1 MQLNYKY
8 NKWIKDPWIFFSL
21 FAVFVAIGLIIVPQF
36 QLMFSSIKEE
46 RGIFF
51 LKLQSDTGIAKAIS
65 EGTKGFEIE
74 EINGLL
80 TIKKNDKQLLTIES
94 QGEGKILLIL
104 NNGKR
109 IDFERISINKLRIF
123 NGTID
128 FIVKQKIFSQPI
140 FDVPQSL
147 KPLDL
152 QIIDDNTILLKSCN
166 GAYLS
171 FEDKRTEYT
180 LNNYSS
186 FFIGNKY
193 IDAIKN
199 SLIVTVASS
208 ILATTL
214 AVSLAYYFARYQFV
228 GKNLMITLITMGA
241 ISPPFLG
248 GYTWRMLLGS
258 QGIITRL
265 LNLNFTIVN
274 IYGVI
279 WVITWLTFP
288 LIFLLTYD
296 SFTAIDRSLI
306 ESSFGL
312 GANRQRTLFKV
323 EIPLAMPGII
333 TGVYLAMMAA
343 FADFGTP
350 YVISVNLN
358 VLPVLV
364 YKEYMS
370 EVGSNFPM
378 ASTGSMV
385 MIALSSIV
393 LMGQRIYLASKSYAS
408 ISSRDLILIKPS
420 KHRKLFIITY
430 ALIIIF
436 IIFIPHITVTITSLL
451 TWSAG
456 IVKPIITLGN
466 YSRMFKTELHSIYV
480 SFFLGITAVLFDI
493 IFGAGIAYII
503 VRKRYPFL
511 SNFLN
516 ILIMIPYIIP
526 GTVLGIGFILIFNT
540 PPIILTGTWLILM
553 LSYFIRKLPFSVKAS
568 EAILYQIH
576 PDLEEAAKCI
586 GAKPAR
592 SFFDVTFKLMIGGLI
607 SGATLSFLH
616 IMTEISST
624 IVLYRPPW
632 KPMTAVIFENTT
644 RAGSDFGL
652 ASAITVVLMIF
663 LYVPLYIVTKRTR
676 FQKKGGEIFDAY

>member
-1 MQLNYKY
+1 LPY
-8 NKWIKDPWIFFSL
+8 
-21 FAVFVAIGLIIVPQF
+21 
-36 QLMFSSIKEE
+36 
-46 RGIFF
+46 
-51 LKLQSDTGIAKAIS
+51 QSDTGIAKAIS

>member
-1 MQLNYKY
+1 MQLKYKR
-8 NKWIKDPWIFFSL
+8 WVKDPWIFFSL
-21 FAVFVAIGLIIVPQF
+21 FAVFIAIGLIIVPQF
-36 QLMFSSIKEE
+36 RLMFSSIKEE

-51 LKLQSDTGIAKAIS
+51 LRLQSDTGIAKAIS

-94 QGEGKILLIL
+94 WGEGKILLIL
-104 NNGKR
+104 NNGER
-109 IDFERISINKLRIF
+109 IDFERISIDKIRIF
-123 NGTID
+123 NETTD
-128 FIVKQKIFSQPI
+128 FIIKQKIFSQPI
-140 FDVPQSL
+140 FDEPQSL

-152 QIIDDNTILLKSCN
+152 EIIDDNTILLKSHN

-214 AVSLAYYFARYQFV
+214 AVSLAYYFARYQFA
-228 GKNLMITLITMGA
+228 GKNLIITLITMGA

-248 GYTWRMLLGS
+248 AYIWRMLLGS

-296 SFTAIDRSLI
+296 SFTAIDRTLI
-306 ESSFGL
+306 ESSFSL
-312 GANRQRTLFKV
+312 GANRKKTLFRI
-323 EIPLAMPGII
+323 EIPLAIPGII
-333 TGVYLAMMAA
+333 TGVYLAMMTA

-385 MIALSSIV
+385 MIALSSII
-393 LMGQRIYLASKSYAS
+393 LMGQRIYLASKSFAS
-408 ISSRDLILIKPS
+408 ISSRDLILIEPS
-420 KHRKLFIITY
+420 KHRKIFIMTY
-430 ALIIIF
+430 ALIIIS

-540 PPIILTGTWLILM
+540 PPIILTGTWVILM

-592 SFFDVTFKLMIGGLI
+592 SFFDVTFKLMMGGVI

-663 LYVPLYIVTKRTR
+663 LYVPLYILTKRTR
-676 FQKKGGEIFDAY
+676 FQKKGGKIFDAY

>member
-1 MQLNYKY
+1 MQLKYKR
-8 NKWIKDPWIFFSL
+8 WVKDPWIFFSL
-21 FAVFVAIGLIIVPQF
+21 FAVFIAIGLIIVPQF
-36 QLMFSSIKEE
+36 QLMLSSIKEE

-51 LKLQSDTGIAKAIS
+51 LRLQSDTGIAKAIP

-74 EINGLL
+74 ENDGLL
-80 TIKKNDKQLLTIES
+80 AIKKNDKQLLTIES

-104 NNGKR
+104 NNGER
-109 IDFERISINKLRIF
+109 IDFERISIDKLRIF
-123 NGTID
+123 NGIID
-128 FIVKQKIFSQPI
+128 FIIKQKIFLQPI
-140 FDVPQSL
+140 FDMPQSL

-152 QIIDDNTILLKSCN
+152 EIIDDNTVLLKSHN

-199 SLIVTVASS
+199 SIIVTAASS
-208 ILATTL
+208 ILATTF
-214 AVSLAYYFARYQFV
+214 AVSLAYYFARYQFA
-228 GKNLMITLITMGA
+228 GKNLIITLITMGA

-296 SFTAIDRSLI
+296 SFTAIDRTLI
-306 ESSFGL
+306 ESSFSL
-312 GANRQRTLFKV
+312 GANRQKTLFGV
-323 EIPLAMPGII
+323 EIPLALPGII
-333 TGVYLAMMAA
+333 TGVYLAMMTA

-385 MIALSSIV
+385 MIALSSII

-420 KHRKLFIITY
+420 KHRKLFITTY

-456 IVKPIITLGN
+456 IVKPIITSGN

-480 SFFLGITAVLFDI
+480 SFFLGITAMIFDI

-540 PPIILTGTWLILM
+540 PPIILTGTWVILM

-592 SFFDVTFKLMIGGLI
+592 SFFDVTFKLMIGGVI

-676 FQKKGGEIFDAY
+676 FQKKGGKIYDAY

>member
-1 MQLNYKY
+1 
-8 NKWIKDPWIFFSL
+8 
-21 FAVFVAIGLIIVPQF
+21 
-36 QLMFSSIKEE
+36 
-46 RGIFF
+46 
-51 LKLQSDTGIAKAIS
+51 DTGIAKAIS

-94 QGEGKILLIL
+94 WGEGKILLIL
-104 NNGKR
+104 NNGER
-109 IDFERISINKLRIF
+109 IDFERISIDKIRIF
-123 NGTID
+123 NETTD
-128 FIVKQKIFSQPI
+128 FIIKQKIFSQPI
-140 FDVPQSL
+140 FDEPQSL

-152 QIIDDNTILLKSCN
+152 EIIDDNTILLKSHN

-214 AVSLAYYFARYQFV
+214 AVSLAYYFARYQFA
-228 GKNLMITLITMGA
+228 GKNLIITLITMGA

-248 GYTWRMLLGS
+248 AYIWRMLLGS

-296 SFTAIDRSLI
+296 SFTAIDRTLI
-306 ESSFGL
+306 ESSFSL
-312 GANRQRTLFKV
+312 GANRKKTLFRI
-323 EIPLAMPGII
+323 EIPLAIPGII
-333 TGVYLAMMAA
+333 TGVYLAMMTA

-385 MIALSSIV
+385 MIALSSII
-393 LMGQRIYLASKSYAS
+393 LMGQRIYLASKSFAS
-408 ISSRDLILIKPS
+408 ISSRDLILIEPS
-420 KHRKLFIITY
+420 KHRKIFIMTY
-430 ALIIIF
+430 ALIII
-436 IIFIPHITVTITSLL
+436 
-451 TWSAG
+451 
-456 IVKPIITLGN
+456 
-466 YSRMFKTELHSIYV
+466 SI
-480 SFFLGITAVLFDI
+480 
-493 IFGAGIAYII
+493 
-503 VRKRYPFL
+503 
-511 SNFLN
+511 
-516 ILIMIPYIIP
+516 
-526 GTVLGIGFILIFNT
+526 
-540 PPIILTGTWLILM
+540 
-553 LSYFIRKLPFSVKAS
+553 
-568 EAILYQIH
+568 
-576 PDLEEAAKCI
+576 
-586 GAKPAR
+586 
-592 SFFDVTFKLMIGGLI
+592 
-607 SGATLSFLH
+607 
-616 IMTEISST
+616 
-624 IVLYRPPW
+624 
-632 KPMTAVIFENTT
+632 
-644 RAGSDFGL
+644 
-652 ASAITVVLMIF
+652 
-663 LYVPLYIVTKRTR
+663 
-676 FQKKGGEIFDAY
+676 